1 MSSSVNRGANRRAL
15 NRFRDRSSRASIMM
29 SGGAPHRGIFS
40 ELAGSVCQSQLR
52 PGGMRQRSQ
61 RSLESELKDEGI
73 LYTVKVSVS
82 PPPRMVVIA
91 TISLVTAF
99 FDADSYGHVHR
110 PHLTYWACISNSTP
124 RS

>member
-1 MSSSVNRGANRRAL
+1 MNREKNRRAAL

-29 SGGAPHRGIFS
+29 SGGVSHRGIFS

-82 PPPRMVVIA
+82 PFPRMVVVA
-91 TISLVTAF
+91 TTSL
-99 FDADSYGHVHR
+99 
-110 PHLTYWACISNSTP
+110 
-124 RS
+124 